1 MSRSSKKYQQEMHKR
16 LKKRLKAAGVDL
28 ETVLEENSGSEA
40 VVSKQEWA
48 ARRIALKK
56 EIEHKLPSF
65 AAVCRDAARAG
76 SQNVFIHQNAFA
88 AMYSDDEYTLLGK
101 AMKYA
106 GFFGLT
112 INFGGDPTYT
122 PEDAGG
128 PETTDEDNRP
138 PAINTQSPEP
148 TKEESNEQQQ

>member
-1 MSRSSKKYQQEMHKR
+1 MSRNSKKYQQELHKR

-28 ETVLEENSGSEA
+28 ETVLEENGGNEEP
-40 VVSKQEWA
+40 VSKQEWS

-65 AAVCRDAARAG
+65 AAVCRDASRAG
-76 SQNVFIHQNAFA
+76 SQNVFIHQNAFG
-88 AMYSDDEYTLLGK
+88 AMYSEEEYTLLGK

-106 GFFGLT
+106 GFFGIT

-122 PEDAGG
+122 PDDAGG
-128 PETTDEDNRP
+128 PETDDKDHRP
-138 PAINTQSPEP
+138 PPIHPKDTD
-148 TKEESNEQQQ
+148 EQQQQ

>member
-1 MSRSSKKYQQEMHKR
+1 MSRNSKKYHQELHKR

-28 ETVLEENSGSEA
+28 ETVLEENSGNEA
-40 VVSKQEWA
+40 VISKQEWA

-65 AAVCRDAARAG
+65 AAVCRDASRAG
-76 SQNVFIHQNAFA
+76 SPNVFIHQNAFA
-88 AMYSDDEYTLLGK
+88 AMYSDEEYTLLGK

-106 GFFGLT
+106 GFFGIT

-122 PEDAGG
+122 PDDAGG
-128 PETTDEDNRP
+128 PETEDKDHRP
-138 PAINTQSPEP
+138 PPIHPKDSD
-148 TKEESNEQQQ
+148 EQQQQ